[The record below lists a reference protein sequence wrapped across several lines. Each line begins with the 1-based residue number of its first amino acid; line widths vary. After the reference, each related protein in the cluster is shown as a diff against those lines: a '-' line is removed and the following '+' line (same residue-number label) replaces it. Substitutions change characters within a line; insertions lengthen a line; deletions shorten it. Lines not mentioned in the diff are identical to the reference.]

1 MDIRQALEKVIS
13 GHHLT
18 TAEMTAVMQQIMTG
32 QADAAQIGGLLVALR
47 MKGESLDEIEGAV
60 RVMRSLASG
69 VKINGGHVVDIVGTG
84 GDGLNL
90 FNISTAACF
99 VVAAAGGRV
108 AKHGNRSVSS
118 SSGSADLL
126 EAAGVKLD
134 LSPAQVR
141 ECVLDCGVGF
151 MFAPAHHSA
160 MKHAIGA
167 RKSLGVRTL
176 FNILGPMTNP
186 AGVKNQLIGV
196 YDRALARPVAEV
208 LQRLGSEHVL
218 VVHSDDGLDEISLA
232 APTFVVELHNDEIRE
247 YTIQPEDCGIQ
258 RQPID
263 DLVVN
268 GAKESYA
275 LIRAA
280 LGGENTPRALKAAAI
295 IGLNAGAALY
305 VAGLAEKLEYGV
317 DEAMSLLE
325 SGAAL
330 ARLDDLVRV
339 SHRL

>member
-1 MDIRQALEKVIS
+1 VEFREALEKVIS
-13 GHHLT
+13 GHDLT
-18 TAEMTAVMQQIMTG
+18 TDEMTVVMQQIMTG
-32 QADAAQIGGLLVALR
+32 QADNAQIGGLLVALR

-69 VKINGGHVVDIVGTG
+69 VNIDGRYVVDIVGTG

-141 ECVLDCGVGF
+141 ECVVDCGVGF

-160 MKHAIGA
+160 MKHAIGT

-232 APTFVVELHNDEIRE
+232 APTFVVELNDGKIRE
-247 YTIQPEDCGIQ
+247 YTIQPEDCGIA
-258 RQPID
+258 RQSID
-263 DLVVN
+263 DLAVS
-268 GAKESYA
+268 GAEESYA

-280 LGGENTPRALKAAAI
+280 LGAEDNSRAQNAASI

-305 VAGLAEKLEYGV
+305 AAGMADKLEYGV
-317 DEAMSLLE
+317 DQAMALLE

-330 ARLDDLVRV
+330 AKLDQLIAV
-339 SHRL
+339 SHKV

>member
-1 MDIRQALEKVIS
+1 MQLREALEKVIS
-13 GHHLT
+13 GEDLST
-18 TAEMTAVMQQIMTG
+18 EEMTAVMQQIMTG
-32 QADAAQIGGLLVALR
+32 QADDAQIGGLLVALR
-47 MKGESLDEIEGAV
+47 MKGECLDEIEGAV

-69 VKINGGHVVDIVGTG
+69 VSIDGEHVVDIVGTG

-118 SSGSADLL
+118 SSGSADVL
-126 EAAGVKLD
+126 EAAGVCLD
-134 LSPAQVR
+134 LNPEQVQ
-141 ECVLDCGVGF
+141 ECVLECGVGF

-160 MKHAIGA
+160 MKHAISA
-167 RKSLGVRTL
+167 RKSLAVRTL

-186 AGVKNQLIGV
+186 AAVKNQLIGV

-208 LQRLGSEHVL
+208 LQRLGSEHIL
-218 VVHSDDGLDEISLA
+218 VVHSEDGLDEISIA
-232 APTFVVELHNDEIRE
+232 AATYVVELKNGSISE
-247 YTIQPEDCGIQ
+247 YSIQPEDFKLE
-258 RQPID
+258 RRALD

-268 GAKESYA
+268 GAQESYA

-280 LGGENTPRALKAAAI
+280 LSAKNSTQSETALQI

-305 VAGLAEKLEYGV
+305 VAGLADTLEAGV
-317 DEAMSLLE
+317 DQAISLLK
-325 SGAAL
+325 SGVAL
-330 ARLDDLVRV
+330 AKFDQLIAV
-339 SHRL
+339 SHSV

>member
-1 MDIRQALEKVIS
+1 MEFRDALGKIIS
-13 GHHLT
+13 GNDLT
-18 TAEMTAVMQQIMTG
+18 TVEMTTVMQQIMTG
-32 QADAAQIGGLLVALR
+32 QADDAQIGGLLVALR

-60 RVMRSLASG
+60 KVMRSLASG
-69 VKINGGHVVDIVGTG
+69 VHIEGQYVVDIVGTG

-99 VVAAAGGRV
+99 VVAAAGVSV

-126 EAAGVKLD
+126 EVAGVKLD
-134 LSPAQVR
+134 LSSAQVSQ
-141 ECVLDCGVGF
+141 CVLDCGVGF

-160 MKHAIGA
+160 MKHAISA
-167 RKSLGVRTL
+167 RKSLGIRTI

-208 LQRLGSEHVL
+208 LRRLGSEHVL
-218 VVHSDDGLDEISLA
+218 VVHSVDGLDEISLA
-232 APTFVVELHNDEIRE
+232 APTYVVELNNNKIHE
-247 YTIQPEDCGIQ
+247 YTIQPEDYGIA

-263 DLVVN
+263 ALVVN
-268 GAKESYA
+268 GAAESYA

-280 LGGENTPRALKAAAI
+280 LGAEESLQALHAASI

-305 VAGLAEKLEYGV
+305 AAGLPDTLESGV
-317 DEAMSLLE
+317 DEAMSLLK

-330 ARLDDLVRV
+330 AKLDELIAV
-339 SHRL
+339 SHQV